1 MKTTNPLC
9 NGFTSVQ
16 ENIIP
21 ILRSLKSK
29 EASFI
34 VLGTKKKDN
43 IFQQN

>member
-1 MKTTNPLC
+1 MKSTSPLC

-16 ENIIP
+16 EDIIP

-34 VLGTKKKDN
+34 LLGTKKKDK